1 MRGNTKTGAYFE
13 NDFAQSKRDF
23 SPTSQHVNGG

>member
-13 NDFAQSKRDF
+13 NDFAQNKRGFNFVSRFKDE
-23 SPTSQHVNGG
+23 